1 MPTDDPKPSAVEE
14 MAKPAA
20 EEASLWSP
28 PTGGS
33 GIAALQTVIDARA
46 AIIARHYREAP
57 GLRALVRAATLTCEH
72 LEKPASLLCDA
83 GAARRLRKALEVF
96 HDVRE
101 ADERLRNK

>member
-1 MPTDDPKPSAVEE
+1 MGGGMGVGKAFV
-14 MAKPAA
+14 AA
-20 EEASLWSP
+20 GAP
-28 PTGGS
+28 
-33 GIAALQTVIDARA
+33 IA
-46 AIIARHYREAP
+46 ARHYREAP

-101 ADERLRNK
+101 ADERLRNKEHRP